1 MANQEHL
8 DILRQGVDGW
18 NEWRKQRPE
27 IRPDL
32 TRANLGDA
40 FLNRGDFIGT
50 DLFGANLLWAR
61 LDGLTSVNL
70 LLAMLISAKQIL
82 LRLASWG
89 LISSK
94 LNLPEQI

>member
-8 DILRQGVDGW
+8 NIFRQGVDGW
-18 NEWRKQRPE
+18 NEWRKQHPE

-40 FLNRGDFIGT
+40 
-50 DLFGANLLWAR
+50 
-61 LDGLTSVNL
+61 

>member
-8 DILRQGVDGW
+8 NIFRQGVDGW
-18 NEWRKQRPE
+18 NEWRKQHPE

-50 DLFGANLLWAR
+50 DLFGANLLWACKIR
-61 LDGLTSVNL
+61 L
-70 LLAMLISAKQIL
+70 
-82 LRLASWG
+82 
-89 LISSK
+89 SSRQDCGVK
-94 LNLPEQI
+94 YGIRF